1 MKLIDIVFSTIFFI
15 FLPLWIIIAFFI
27 LIFNGKPLIYSHP
40 RIGQKGKIFNCYK
53 FRTMKNN
60 IDKIISND
68 PKLYKEYVEND
79 YKIPES
85 FDPYSKIGKL
95 LRKTSIDEIPQFI
108 NIIKGEMSLVGPR
121 PIVQNELNN
130 YIDDEQKI
138 FLSVK
143 PGITGYWQ
151 VNGRNRIRYPE
162 RKNLELFYA
171 QNQSFLLDI
180 KIILKTIKILFI
192 KDDSIS

>member
-1 MKLIDIVFSTIFFI
+1 MKLIDIVFSIIFFI

-27 LIFNGKPLIYSHP
+27 LIFNGDPLIYSHP
-40 RIGQKGKIFNCYK
+40 RIGQKGKVFNCYK

-130 YIDDEQKI
+130 YADDEQKL

>member
-1 MKLIDIVFSTIFFI
+1 MKLIDIVSSTIFFI

-130 YIDDEQKI
+130 YVDDEQKI

-192 KDDSIS
+192 KDDTIS

>member
-1 MKLIDIVFSTIFFI
+1 MKLIDIVFSIIFFI

-27 LIFNGKPLIYSHP
+27 LIFNGDPLIYSHP

-130 YIDDEQKI
+130 YADDEQKL

-180 KIILKTIKILFI
+180 KIIFKTIKILFI

>member
-1 MKLIDIVFSTIFFI
+1 
-15 FLPLWIIIAFFI
+15 
-27 LIFNGKPLIYSHP
+27 
-40 RIGQKGKIFNCYK
+40 
-53 FRTMKNN
+53 MKNN

-130 YIDDEQKI
+130 YLDDEQKI

>member
-130 YIDDEQKI
+130 YLDDEQKI

>member
-1 MKLIDIVFSTIFFI
+1 MKLIDIVFSIIFFI

-27 LIFNGKPLIYSHP
+27 LIFNGDPLIYSHP
-40 RIGQKGKIFNCYK
+40 RIGQKGKVFNCYK

-95 LRKTSIDEIPQFI
+95 LRKTSIVKLIQNKEKSS
-108 NIIKGEMSLVGPR
+108 NKLLYYVIIR
-121 PIVQNELNN
+121 
-130 YIDDEQKI
+130 D
-138 FLSVK
+138 
-143 PGITGYWQ
+143 
-151 VNGRNRIRYPE
+151 
-162 RKNLELFYA
+162 
-171 QNQSFLLDI
+171 
-180 KIILKTIKILFI
+180 
-192 KDDSIS
+192 

>member
-1 MKLIDIVFSTIFFI
+1 MKLIDIVFSIIFFI
-15 FLPLWIIIAFFI
+15 LIPLWIIIAFLI

-40 RIGQKGKIFNCYK
+40 RIGLKGKIFNCYK
-53 FRTMKNN
+53 FRTMKND

-68 PKLYKEYVEND
+68 PKLYKDYVEND

-130 YIDDEQKI
+130 YVDNEQKI

-151 VNGRNRIRYPE
+151 VSGRNRIRYPE

-180 KIILKTIKILFI
+180 KIIFKTIKILFI

>member
-180 KIILKTIKILFI
+180 RIILKTIKILFI

>member
-1 MKLIDIVFSTIFFI
+1 MKLIDIIFSTIFFI
-15 FLPLWIIIAFFI
+15 LLPLWIIIAFLI

-40 RIGQKGKIFNCYK
+40 RIGQNGKIFNCYK
-53 FRTMKNN
+53 FRTMKDN

-108 NIIKGEMSLVGPR
+108 NIIKGEMSIVGPR

-130 YIDDEQKI
+130 YVDEEQKT

-143 PGITGYWQ
+143 PGITCFSKADLRDSLTKEETLKLDLKYID
-151 VNGRNRIRYPE
+151 NM
-162 RKNLELFYA
+162 
-171 QNQSFLLDI
+171 SLLVDLKLI
-180 KIILKTIKILFI
+180 FKTIKNVFFR
-192 KDDSIS
+192 KNVYT